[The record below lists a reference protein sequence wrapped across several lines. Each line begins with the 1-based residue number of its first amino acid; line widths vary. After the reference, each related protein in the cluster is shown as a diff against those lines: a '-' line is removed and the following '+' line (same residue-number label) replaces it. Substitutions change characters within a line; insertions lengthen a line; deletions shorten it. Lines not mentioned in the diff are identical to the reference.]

1 MNKAVFLDR
10 DGVINKAIIK
20 DGEAYSPRYFSEFEF
35 AENVDKHINRLKDA
49 GYLIIVVTNQPS
61 IVRGSMNISELDR
74 MTRSIQSYLAV
85 DEILICIHDDI
96 DNCTCRKPKPGML
109 FDAAW
114 RHKIGLNKS
123 FLVGDG
129 WRDMEAAINAGC
141 KGILIDTCYN
151 KAVDCSRRVKDLAEA
166 VDMILNGKV
175 IS

>member
-20 DGEAYSPRYFSEFEF
+20 DGAAYSPRHFSEFEF
-35 AENVDKHINRLKDA
+35 VEDVDKHIDRLRDS

-61 IVRGSMNISELDR
+61 IARNSMNISELDR
-74 MTRSIQSYLAV
+74 MTKSIQSYLAV
-85 DEILICIHDDI
+85 DEILICMHDDI
-96 DNCTCRKPKPGML
+96 DNCLCRKPKPGML
-109 FDAAW
+109 FDAAR
-114 RHKIGLNKS
+114 RHKISLNKS

-129 WRDMEAAINAGC
+129 WRDMEAAINANC

-151 KAVDCSRRVKDLAEA
+151 KTVDCSRRVKDLAEA